1 MYKRQTLID
10 TPGAYPGVKAE
21 YSGQHEA
28 IASSL
33 ELMSDLKTP
42 IINIVIGEGGSGGG
56 FGIGLADTIGMLEY
70 SIYSVA
76 SPEACASILWRT
88 AENAEEAA
96 DALKLDATNLKK
108 LEIIDT
114 IIKEPTGGAHRNH
127 SETYDNIKKFIKSEL
142 ERFSKESIDQLTENR
157 YEKFLKIGA

>member
-1 MYKRQTLID
+1 MEASEILLEQYNNLIS
-10 TPGAYPGVKAE
+10 K
-21 YSGQHEA
+21 
-28 IASSL
+28 
-33 ELMSDLKTP
+33 
-42 IINIVIGEGGSGGG
+42 
-56 FGIGLADTIGMLEY
+56 
-70 SIYSVA
+70 
-76 SPEACASILWRT
+76 
-88 AENAEEAA
+88 A